1 MPVDA
6 AVAPTYIDGMES
18 EASRQAP
25 GRPRGFCADAALC
38 AALDVFRRK
47 GYEGASLRD
56 LTAAMGINRPSLY
69 AAFGNKEALFHRA
82 LDLYERENFGFMEA
96 ALAMPTARG
105 VAERIF
111 AGALDVY
118 GGGGQPRG
126 CLYAMHT
133 VACGSSAGTAVR
145 EIAARRASLKAVLAE
160 RFRRA
165 AAEGDLAEGIAPMEL
180 AAFLISVLQG
190 MALEAGSGASRAD
203 LDGVAAFT
211 LLVWPS
217 R

>member
-1 MPVDA
+1 MDA
-6 AVAPTYIDGMES
+6 AGAPTYIGIMDTG
-18 EASRQAP
+18 ASRPAP
-25 GRPRGFCADAALC
+25 GRPRAFCIDAALC

-69 AAFGNKEALFHRA
+69 AAFGNKEALFRRA
-82 LDLYERENFGFMEA
+82 LDLYERENFGFMAA
-96 ALAMPTARG
+96 ALAMSTARG

-111 AGALDVY
+111 EGALAVY
-118 GGGGQPRG
+118 GGLGPSRG

-133 VACGSSAGTAVR
+133 ATCGAAAGTAGR
-145 EIAARRASLKAVLAE
+145 EIAARQASLKAGLAE

-165 AAEGDLAEGIAPMEL
+165 AAEGDLAEGIAPVDL
-180 AAFLISVLQG
+180 AGFLISVLQG
-190 MALEAGSGASRAD
+190 MAVEAGSGASRAD

-211 LLVWPS
+211 LLIWPS